1 MFKIV
6 DNEDQFKQNSGVMC
20 REDICQA
27 EFIQFCPIFRVVNK
41 STLNC
46 FENNL
51 NSLSLNIIIFHH
63 LIIRTKFDSL

>member
-27 EFIQFCPIFRVVNK
+27 EFI
-41 STLNC
+41 
-46 FENNL
+46 
-51 NSLSLNIIIFHH
+51 
-63 LIIRTKFDSL
+63 